1 MYRADRREEGKLII
15 PMRHILKANEVQ
27 LANPV
32 RLSLDASPAPQAGAS
47 SAASRPAQIR
57 IAETHPEYALMEVTC
72 SCGKVTYV
80 RCDYAPAP
88 A

>member
-1 MYRADRREEGKLII
+1 
-15 PMRHILKANEVQ
+15 MRHVLKASEVH
-27 LANPV
+27 LASPV
-32 RLSLDASPAPQAGAS
+32 QLSLDQGSAPAPQAGAAPV
-47 SAASRPAQIR
+47 AAAPARIR

-72 SCGKVTYV
+72 SCGKITYV